1 MKGHFKALEIHVL
14 TNKSG
19 KDHFK
24 ALDLK
29 NGFLGDDKTLIYELI
44 LALVSLWL
52 LVNSIKKEKSQRKT
66 SDRFFLISLLKEIFL
81 IIILLFCLFFGFKRA
96 YDMIEWSDFI
106 LTEIQRCY
114 NSNDRWKFILFF
126 D

>member
-1 MKGHFKALEIHVL
+1 LILGFRNPRL

-29 NGFLGDDKTLIYELI
+29 NGFLGDDKSFIYELI

-52 LVNSIKKEKSQRKT
+52 LFNSIKKEKSQRKT
-66 SDRFFLISLLKEIFL
+66 FDWYFW
-81 IIILLFCLFFGFKRA
+81 LF
-96 YDMIEWSDFI
+96 Y
-106 LTEIQRCY
+106 
-114 NSNDRWKFILFF
+114 
-126 D
+126 

>member
-1 MKGHFKALEIHVL
+1 MLILGFKNPRL

-29 NGFLGDDKTLIYELI
+29 NGFLGDDKSLIYELI

-52 LVNSIKKEKSQRKT
+52 LVNSIKKEN
-66 SDRFFLISLLKEIFL
+66 LK
-81 IIILLFCLFFGFKRA
+81 GKRP
-96 YDMIEWSDFI
+96 I
-106 LTEIQRCY
+106 
-114 NSNDRWKFILFF
+114 NFF
-126 D
+126 DYFI